1 MCRWVACGVC
11 VVECLLVVQ
20 VQVGCVWCVRGR
32 ALAGRV
38 CVRVLCVWCV
48 RGRALAGRACAGGL
62 RVWCALGVYSAVQ
75 VQV

>member
-1 MCRWVACGVC
+1 M
-11 VVECLLVVQ
+11 Q
-20 VQVGCVWCVRGR
+20 VQVGCMSVRGQ
-32 ALAGRV
+32 ALASRASASGLR
-38 CVRVLCVWCV
+38 VWCV